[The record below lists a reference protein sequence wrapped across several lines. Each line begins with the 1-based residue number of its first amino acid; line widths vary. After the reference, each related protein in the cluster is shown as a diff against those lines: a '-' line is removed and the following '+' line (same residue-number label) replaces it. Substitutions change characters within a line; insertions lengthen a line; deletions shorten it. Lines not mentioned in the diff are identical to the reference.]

1 MNFNFLLRLKG
12 YVDNNLNEFIK
23 WVILLGLYGFYRML
37 SATVETP
44 RIMFLIIPLV
54 VASQLVFTLSWI
66 LDNLV
71 DFLVPASNAS
81 KQRKIKGMWT
91 FIFLLTGILSMLGFF
106 IFEYVPLFNLGFC
119 GFISSSLAYFWDKK
133 DPWYYL
139 SIFLFITGV
148 TGVVFS
154 FVQNN
159 GIPVVSAVFYG
170 GFTVFYFYRLIKI
183 RKKTSPPGLQG

>member
-12 YVDNNLNEFIK
+12 YVDNNLNEYIK
-23 WVILLGLYGFYRML
+23 WVILVGLYGFYRML
-37 SATVETP
+37 SATVQTP
-44 RIMFLIIPLV
+44 RIMFLVIPLV
-54 VASQLVFTLSWI
+54 VASLLVFTLNWI

-106 IFEYVPLFNLGFC
+106 VIEYVPLFNLGFW
-119 GFISSSLAYFWDKK
+119 GFISSSLAFFWDKK

-139 SIFLFITGV
+139 SLFLFITGV
-148 TGVVFS
+148 AGVVFS

-183 RKKTSPPGLQG
+183 RKKSSLPGSQG